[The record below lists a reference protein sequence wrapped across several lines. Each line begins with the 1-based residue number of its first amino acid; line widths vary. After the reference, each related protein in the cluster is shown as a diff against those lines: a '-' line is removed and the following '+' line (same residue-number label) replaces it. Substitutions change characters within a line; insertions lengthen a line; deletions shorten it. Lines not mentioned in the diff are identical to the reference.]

1 MTIYSAAQAR
11 WVCTKSLVDVSQ
23 MMFDVSLAIPSEA
36 FMITYREQ
44 KPFRWKLP
52 LSVFLASH
60 FRLTEAWKES
70 YIKDEGPT
78 VAHTYAHTQRI
89 SQYLY
94 RIILQ
99 WTSRMIR
106 KQLNICKNI
115 NFGQFLR
122 SLSTFAH
129 KFSLPLCI
137 QLLLFFSMIHV
148 DISLD
153 SH

>member
-23 MMFDVSLAIPSEA
+23 MMFDVSLAIPCEA

-44 KPFRWKLP
+44 KPFRWKLT

-78 VAHTYAHTQRI
+78 VAHTQWI
-89 SQYLY
+89 SQYLN

-99 WTSRMIR
+99 WTSRNIR
-106 KQLNICKNI
+106 KQLNICKII

-148 DISLD
+148 DFSLD